1 MADVKN
7 TLSLELQVKY
17 DQAIKALNEVRTA
30 LAAVGQGVPTVS
42 GGDIGGLQ
50 KTLAEL
56 KTSIGEVKTA
66 LSGVSQTGG
75 SFTKGITDQAGKASV
90 ELKKVKEDIQNLGD
104 GASNAAVGGLAA
116 LSTKLLGLS
125 AGIFIVKQLVDGVS
139 AFGRVVLEAQ
149 GRLDNF
155 RAGVQFALGREA
167 GNDLTYVRETAFD
180 LGLELASLS
189 RSYVQFNAAARG
201 TSLEGARAREVFEAV
216 SQSSSV
222 LGLSADRTE
231 GALRAL
237 GQMMSKGTVQAEE
250 LRGQL
255 GDQLPGAFGIAAR
268 AIGVTESKLSE
279 MLERGEVISSDFLPK
294 FAAQLKKEL
303 GDSTVTA
310 ADGAQQALNRFA
322 GAWERFVQS
331 VSESGVG
338 EALKSG
344 LNIVSTALN
353 EVSKAF
359 EQATEDG
366 DGFFGTLLKGY
377 GAYAKFVVGGFKP
390 REEVLRDSITKNT
403 TEAERLEA
411 GGGLYQRSDAAGLR
425 RQIAADRAELEKL
438 LAAQPP
444 ADLGLWGDDRR
455 MQALADLA
463 VQRRRLEGEIGSEIA
478 KNLSQIEKAE
488 KALADFRQKY
498 ALLSGTEE
506 YKKLETEL
514 VRKLTEA
521 REVQGRKGLA
531 QPIPSARRVFD
542 GEAELALDAAR
553 REERALQESYAVRL
567 TDLQTYVARR
577 RQIADAALAAETDRQ
592 QANIDAQRELLK
604 KLDAITPKTDV
615 QAQTISDRRADSLR
629 TIEQAQVN
637 QQKAQRDRDD
647 IERTLRLF
655 ELTERLAQ
663 MERARTLVAEGYREV
678 QDRISLAVERREITE
693 RQAQDRLA
701 ELNRR
706 TADGLRAQAE
716 QYDRIAEAGGVF
728 AEGASRAAAALRLE
742 ADKLS
747 STLTFIEQRFQNT
760 ADRIDTALQQGLAGI
775 FEGIG
780 EKGTRAA
787 DLIRDA
793 FVNVGKAIRRSLAE
807 IAAEDTLEALNKSL
821 GTGPDGKPNTIGRV
835 LSRAIGAD
843 GSSAAKAL
851 WVRNAD
857 GAGATATGAQ
867 GILPGD
873 VKGVPSVGDVLE
885 SLGGQLREVFGRWI
899 DNLGSLFS
907 EIGNSF
913 SGLFDGLFNS
923 LGGLFSGGGGGGGG
937 GFGELL
943 GSFFGSFFHR
953 GGVVGSGQRSG
964 RSISASAWI
973 NAPRF
978 HSGGIAGDE
987 VAAVL
992 KKGEEVLTED
1002 DPRHVKN
1009 GGGGGMAVKVE
1020 LVNNGTPQRAS
1031 SSSTR
1036 FDGRQLIVQVVTED
1050 MADNGPISRSIAET
1064 LGGNRAAG
1072 LA

>member
-75 SFTKGITDQAGKASV
+75 NFTKGITDQAGKASV

-216 SQSSSV
+216 SQASSV

-279 MLERGEVISSDFLPK
+279 MLERGEIISSDFLPK

-310 ADGAQQALNRFA
+310 ADGAQQALNRLS
-322 GAWERFVQS
+322 GAYERLVQA
-331 VSESGVG
+331 VSEAGLG
-338 EALKSG
+338 AALKRT
-344 LNIVSTALN
+344 LNTVSTALN
-353 EVSKAF
+353 EVSESF
-359 EQATEDG
+359 ERATKDG
-366 DGFFGTLLKGY
+366 EGFFGTLLKGY
-377 GAYAKFVVGGFKP
+377 GDYAKFVVSGFKP

-592 QANIDAQRELLK
+592 QANIDAQRELLR